1 VKITRDQALAVTH
14 FCRTHKV
21 KYASAATYPN
31 TQAAAE
37 KKQVRSTNGMLL
49 HFPRDPNTRWQ
60 RENPRAYVLWY
71 GEPLENIIEALA
83 FIKMTT
89 RKEEL
94 IVLRCKHASK
104 AAEAVEAT
112 ITGGRDGV
120 FVDDVVSDEPV
131 TQCVIDERALAERII
146 DAYERET

>member
-1 VKITRDQALAVTH
+1 MKITRDQALAVTH
-14 FCRTHKV
+14 FCRTHNV

-37 KKQVRSTNGMLL
+37 KRQVRSSNGMLL

-60 RENPRAYVLWY
+60 KENPRAYVLWY

-104 AAEAVEAT
+104 AAEQVEST
-112 ITGGRDGV
+112 IIEPGSDTGSDTSGV
-120 FVDDVVSDEPV
+120 FAVLSH
-131 TQCVIDERALAERII
+131 II
-146 DAYERET
+146 DSYEREE